1 MKTIFIHSSNEQ
13 PKKVEI
19 KLSTTVSELIKQ
31 LKSAGEQNSGDKE
44 HYDVFLVDVEKEL
57 NKEHTLESQGVSDK
71 SNLLVTRCKKTQ
83 VLVVYNGVQFV
94 DSYPSSAK
102 FQSVFN
108 KAIHHFGIGASEKDE
123 FELYLTQEASSK
135 INLSYPVGTYV
146 TYPDCRLQVYLI
158 KPSSFQ
164 GYGD

>member
-1 MKTIFIHSSNEQ
+1 MQAIRILVTRNTMMFFS
-13 PKKVEI
+13 
-19 KLSTTVSELIKQ
+19 
-31 LKSAGEQNSGDKE
+31 
-44 HYDVFLVDVEKEL
+44 VDVEKEL

-135 INLSYPVGTYV
+135 INLSYPVGTYMLPIL
-146 TYPDCRLQVYLI
+146 TADFKFI
-158 KPSSFQ
+158 
-164 GYGD
+164 